1 MRRRGKVFL
10 ILKEEILSQ
19 QQTKE
24 KTGEGSPI
32 IKEEILSQ
40 QQTKGKMGEGSPYPK
55 GRNSLSTTN
64 QGEDGRWFSLS

>member
-1 MRRRGKVFL
+1 VRRREKVFL

-24 KTGEGSPI
+24 KTG
-32 IKEEILSQ
+32 
-40 QQTKGKMGEGSPYPK
+40 GSPYPK

-64 QGEDGRWFSLS
+64 QGEDGRRFSLS

>member
-1 MRRRGKVFL
+1 VRRREKVFL

-24 KTGEGSPI
+24 KTGGSPYP
-32 IKEEILSQ
+32 
-40 QQTKGKMGEGSPYPK
+40 KGRNPLNNKPRRMFSYPK

-64 QGEDGRWFSLS
+64 QGEDGRRFSLS